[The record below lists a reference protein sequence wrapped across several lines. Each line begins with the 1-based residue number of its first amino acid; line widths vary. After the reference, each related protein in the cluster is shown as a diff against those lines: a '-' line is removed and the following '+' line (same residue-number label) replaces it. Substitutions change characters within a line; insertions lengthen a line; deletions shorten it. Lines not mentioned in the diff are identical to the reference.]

1 MANISWSHYL
11 CRNALGSLCTCL
23 HSHGTVHSW
32 RLRVNEPLATNLS
45 WTTKLWGSTTHGY
58 FDAGVCV
65 CVCRGMEKRLTQHC
79 CAVGNRPGTTDTKVP
94 RVLGSTVSH
103 LEINERRVFFS
114 RRTPRTFT
122 FEMGCLFARGR
133 GQWSKLVST
142 AFHIKPEP
150 RQEFYGGW
158 SQRQSKEK
166 VSAARCRGTGVTLL
180 TIKVTRAACAWQ
192 R

>member
-1 MANISWSHYL
+1 MSRLLPICPGRRSFG
-11 CRNALGSLCTCL
+11 ALLP
-23 HSHGTVHSW
+23 TVT
-32 RLRVNEPLATNLS
+32 LTPAC
-45 WTTKLWGSTTHGY
+45 
-58 FDAGVCV
+58 VCV
-65 CVCRGMEKRLTQHC
+65 CVCVSGYGKEVNAALLCCWEPTRNYGHKSPKGIRKHSVTFGNKWEK
-79 CAVGNRPGTTDTKVP
+79 G
-94 RVLGSTVSH
+94 
-103 LEINERRVFFS
+103 FFS

-158 SQRQSKEK
+158 TQRQSKEK

-180 TIKVTRAACAWQ
+180 TIKVTRAVCAWQ

>member
-65 CVCRGMEKRLTQHC
+65 CVCVSGYGKEVNAALLYCWEPTRNYGHKSPKGIRKHSVTFGNKWEKGFFKKN
-79 CAVGNRPGTTDTKVP
+79 ATDF
-94 RVLGSTVSH
+94 H
-103 LEINERRVFFS
+103 LWNGLFVC
-114 RRTPRTFT
+114 PRTGT
-122 FEMGCLFARGR
+122 
-133 GQWSKLVST
+133 VV
-142 AFHIKPEP
+142 
-150 RQEFYGGW
+150 
-158 SQRQSKEK
+158 K
-166 VSAARCRGTGVTLL
+166 VSEHRLSHKTRTKAGVLWRL
-180 TIKVTRAACAWQ
+180 NSKAK
-192 R
+192 

>member
-65 CVCRGMEKRLTQHC
+65 RVCVCRGMEKRLTQHC
-79 CAVGNRPGTTDTKVP
+79 CAAGNRPGTTDTKVP

-103 LEINERRVFFS
+103 LEINERRVFFKKNA
-114 RRTPRTFT
+114 TDFHLWNGLFVCPRTGT
-122 FEMGCLFARGR
+122 
-133 GQWSKLVST
+133 VV
-142 AFHIKPEP
+142 
-150 RQEFYGGW
+150 
-158 SQRQSKEK
+158 K
-166 VSAARCRGTGVTLL
+166 VSEHRLSHKTRTKAGVLWRL
-180 TIKVTRAACAWQ
+180 KSKAK
-192 R
+192 